1 MSHAQETVKGLSPP
15 SQEKVVPGTIE
26 ARPPEGEEAIARIA
40 ALQGAPR
47 ELVSR
52 EFWSAW
58 DALLVDA
65 RIPDFMLVLTE
76 RKVVNALRREKQTH
90 H

>member
-1 MSHAQETVKGLSPP
+1 MSHVQETVEGLSPP
-15 SQEKVVPGTIE
+15 SQEKAAQGTIE

-40 ALQGAPR
+40 ALQSAPQ

-58 DALLVDA
+58 DALLADA

-76 RKVVNALRREKQTH
+76 RKVVNALRRGKQTH